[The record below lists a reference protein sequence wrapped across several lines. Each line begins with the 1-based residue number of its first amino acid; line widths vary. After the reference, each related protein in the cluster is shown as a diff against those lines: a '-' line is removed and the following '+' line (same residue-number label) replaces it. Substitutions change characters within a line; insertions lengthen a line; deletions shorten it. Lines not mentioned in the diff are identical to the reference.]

1 MYSQTVW
8 EHLREPQNRR
18 HLVGANGVGDSRFPK
33 CNDHLILQLRL
44 KDGQIQEACF
54 LAKACGPVVAVAS
67 MATGMLVGL
76 SEQQARELS
85 WIQIDQAL
93 GGLPPPKRHALW
105 MFLEALQNALDQ
117 HATGPKS
124 NENKELEGN

>member
-18 HLVGANGVGDSRFPK
+18 HLPEANAVGDSRFPK
-33 CNDHLILQLRL
+33 CNDHLIIQLRIEEDTL
-44 KDGQIQEACF
+44 KEACF

-67 MATGMLVGL
+67 VATGLLAGL
-76 SEQQARELS
+76 SVEQARQLT
-85 WIQIDQAL
+85 WIQIDQAC

-105 MFLEALQNALDQ
+105 LLLEALHIALDQ
-117 HATGPKS
+117 HQKLNQNS
-124 NENKELEGN
+124 ELTFEI